1 MANDPVTLVDL
12 VAEYFG
18 QKTTYPLH
26 RLDRGTSGA
35 IVFAKHSECAA
46 KLQDALQRRVLKRT
60 YHALV
65 RGVIVESLLVDHP
78 VPGREGGARVEA
90 QTDFRRLD
98 FWRCEPRAVSLV
110 EACPQTGRF
119 HQIRRHLK
127 HINHPIL
134 GDSNYG
140 KGALNREFCER
151 YGLCRL
157 ALHAARVQLP
167 HPYTSVALDV
177 VCALPDDLAQ
187 PLERLQK
194 SCLIAE

>member
-12 VAEYFG
+12 VAEYLG
-18 QKTTYPLH
+18 QKTTYPIH
-26 RLDRGTSGA
+26 RLDRGTSGV
-35 IVFAKHSECAA
+35 IVFARHSDCAA
-46 KLQDALQRRVLKRT
+46 KLQDLLQSRVLKRT
-60 YHALV
+60 YVALV
-65 RGVIVESLLVDHP
+65 RGVIAEHLSVDHA
-78 VPGREGGARVEA
+78 VPGSEGGARVEA
-90 QTDFRRLD
+90 QTDFRRLGY
-98 FWRCEPRAVSLV
+98 WPCEPRSVSLV
-110 EACPQTGRF
+110 EASPKSGRF

-127 HINHPIL
+127 HVNHPIL

-157 ALHAARVQLP
+157 ALHAARIQLP
-167 HPYTSVALDV
+167 HPYTLEALEV
-177 VCALPDDLAQ
+177 LTPLPDDFLV